1 MSRRNNNKINNNF
14 KFNNYFKF
22 GITTLVILTPI
33 GIMYRKELKKCLDI
47 TFEWYYFNLK
57 KDIEENKTKIIFKEL
72 EERTNSIPKILWNIG
87 STYVI
92 FKKLIGKSLPKTY
105 KKLLKFLKK

>member
-1 MSRRNNNKINNNF
+1 M
-14 KFNNYFKF
+14 
-22 GITTLVILTPI
+22 TTLIILIPI
-33 GIMYRKELKKCLDI
+33 GYIYRKELKKCLDI

-57 KDIEENKTKIIFKEL
+57 KDIEENKTKIIFKEP
-72 EERTNSIPKILWNIG
+72 EERTKSIPSILWNIG

-92 FKKLIGKSLPKTY
+92 FEKLISKDLPKTC